1 MSLREIRTRATKI
14 ANSFRKIKEF
24 EKVHAPKKAE
34 GWLLSSW
41 IGYEVELEYMPGGTS
56 AAAREHYVIQV
67 RGTTL
72 GDIHVSGPHHGM
84 VQDIRAAAVNAVR
97 S

>member
-34 GWLLSSW
+34 GWL
-41 IGYEVELEYMPGGTS
+41 
-56 AAAREHYVIQV
+56 EHYVIQV